1 MLTKSHWVGSWL
13 AEHGVFR
20 ALAMAGLLVFLFYP
34 PPALLMLFSYS

>member
-20 ALAMAGLLVFLFYP
+20 ALAMAGSISLPAYP